1 MFKKKNCLTSPVKQP
16 GHPSS
21 IFAFFFFQHFYEK
34 HCQAA
39 VVQWVLGM
47 DAYVCVYIYI
57 SRSHWIV
64 LCHHPFFFLLFYDL
78 TCSAEALSTA
88 GLSYWVLSSS
98 ERNSASPCL
107 HGFLLLSLKRITNIF
122 FPLHDT
128 YNTYVVLTGL
138 FLLCIFKDSYS
149 KAWGK
154 KKIHYICAD
163 FNTFE

>member
-1 MFKKKNCLTSPVKQP
+1 M
-16 GHPSS
+16 
-21 IFAFFFFQHFYEK
+21 
-34 HCQAA
+34 
-39 VVQWVLGM
+39 VQWVLGM

-154 KKIHYICAD
+154 KKSTIFVLISTLLNNFKFPRVGNIQIKWKYMVYLHYR
-163 FNTFE
+163 TSS